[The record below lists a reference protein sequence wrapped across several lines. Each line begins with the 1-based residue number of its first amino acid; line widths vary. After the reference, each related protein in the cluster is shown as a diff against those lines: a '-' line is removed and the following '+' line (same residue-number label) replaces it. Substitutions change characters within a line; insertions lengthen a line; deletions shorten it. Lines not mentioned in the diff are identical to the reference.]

1 MISNLFN
8 HLSSYSWVI
17 ETGIVSL
24 ALFGEYR
31 YPQESDFE

>member
-8 HLSSYSWVI
+8 NLSSYSWYI
-17 ETGIVSL
+17 ETSVVSL
-24 ALFGEYR
+24 ALFGEYE